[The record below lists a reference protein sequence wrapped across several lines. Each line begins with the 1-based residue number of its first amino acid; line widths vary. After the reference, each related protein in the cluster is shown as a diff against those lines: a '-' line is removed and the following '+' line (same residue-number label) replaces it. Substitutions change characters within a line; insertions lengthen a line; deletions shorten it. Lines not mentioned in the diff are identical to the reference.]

1 MAGTGCAQV
10 SEADCVDH
18 HHGQMR
24 LQVCTLV
31 RVDSAQTETTAL
43 FQQVLTMLQ
52 QGPVQQRSRSLSIHS
67 QVDTPYPSTT
77 LSTCPPQL
85 PMEAIGATGAIAE
98 LAIPVFK
105 CAKEFRDRVKLVRYP
120 LTLRPLVIILS
131 VFAGRIG
138 ERGTL
143 DSTRQI

>member
-1 MAGTGCAQV
+1 MAGTGGAQV
-10 SEADCVDH
+10 SEADCADH

-24 LQVCTLV
+24 LQVCTLL

-52 QGPVQQRSRSLSIHS
+52 QGPFRQRSRSLSIHS

-77 LSTCPPQL
+77 LSTRPPQL
-85 PMEAIGATGAIAE
+85 PMEAIGATGAIVG

-105 CAKEFRDRVKLVRYP
+105 CAKGLRDRVKLVRYP
-120 LTLRPLVIILS
+120 PHPQTARDNLLPVRRS
-131 VFAGRIG
+131 HRRKGN
-138 ERGTL
+138 
-143 DSTRQI
+143 S